1 MIVKD
6 VLIGLR
12 TLVADDSNGLEMTH
26 LSIIEKKLK
35 QKAPPL
41 EEIHLEDR
49 QTRILVYVAALSLF
63 VLGDFSFRLFEYF
76 M

>member
-1 MIVKD
+1 MNVIE
-6 VLIGLR
+6 VLKGLR
-12 TLVADDSNGLEMTH
+12 ELVEDDGNGLELTH
-26 LSIIEKKLK
+26 LKLIEKKLK
-35 QKAPPL
+35 QKAPLL

-49 QTRILVYVAALSLF
+49 QTRVLVYVAALSLF